1 MAPKKNNTKKETKR
15 KELTEEDMLRLGMTP
30 EDIRRILEERGKS
43 SEDKQAEQ
51 AREEAQRREAEAR
64 LRQQRDHQKQV
75 ESMVVEETTTRATLR
90 YNEDQEWTQMESCE
104 LMPAKQKILRHVAVM
119 EAQRRAEEAK
129 RRQAEELAAYQARLQ
144 SMSDEQRAAFL
155 EEEKEKEKRRIE
167 DIVASE
173 EKRMERERRR
183 EARRKAR
190 KERLLNNENADDL
203 LSSDDEE
210 PKGKGAK
217 KGKESVID
225 ELEFDLHE
233 KYLQKA
239 QAAAATLTG
248 GNASGAPAALATS
261 SPTLLAADD
270 SEAKDGMRRP
280 TSRRP
285 NSTPAEVSPGAG
297 DETAQRKGPTWQQSA
312 GDRSAPPAARSRIGR
327 YLAPPRRKCRA
338 ASASASPSHA
348 SSSPSVSDMQSTS
361 SRTCSSSSD
370 RDARGVYR
378 SLQRDSQRN
387 RGRGATPATAA
398 HPSASSATTKGSK
411 KSWRAS
417 QQQRKQHRVV
427 AGGAYSS
434 TSSISSSSATSP
446 DGTAT
451 KSART
456 SSDSWL
462 SRRCA
467 SQNDEGNAF
476 LSPPTST
483 SVEPIC
489 AFTDVL
495 PRDVYLRICG
505 FLTEADC
512 CTLLEVSLCMHA
524 AITSADSIV
533 WRHMCVNTWMYKQG
547 FQTFIQHVRALEVL
561 ARQEELEVQAL
572 QQHMLLLR
580 EQGIVFGES
589 DVSATCDCTTVL
601 IRRRQHERARWMAA
615 AAAGAAASTLHRS
628 RLTSKL
634 GSATAS
640 ASSTTQTDS
649 SCPTLSQESQAQH
662 HHSIYATTQWKHL
675 WCSSETANTR
685 GTVGRTIITEAGL
698 PLDGNHGH
706 FKDITKPSQVHSHAD
721 ASAEP
726 REKARGGSSAALRST
741 SASDGRGDN
750 AYEYLSTEDGETE
763 DRRERRVRIRLP
775 EAEADDEGNA
785 NLTDTSV
792 LAVRSRSGSLCCPR
806 LTAIVTITDT
816 MVRHGSNSSRHAAG
830 TAAAT
835 ARNGASPLAS
845 VDGSVA
851 AVEVRARLAAAAAG
865 TALSCTAVKAASTAH
880 RTSITTIPKQ
890 RRNAAAGG
898 GISTY
903 FYQTATYE
911 AIKSTTP
918 VLEAQHIA
926 PSMVPFKLGGRQT
939 PSVSG
944 AEAVVIQS
952 RGTAQRN
959 PHQPRG
965 SEVHACEASAAGA
978 LAQPASPL
986 DSGSDAAQRM
996 VSASPKTGSASQ
1008 QLTTRTAPSLR
1019 DGDELADEA
1028 ALREWD
1034 ELEASSLGSSSGT
1047 IYEEDAD
1054 ASREG
1059 DREEGYSDGNGA
1071 SVISDDTE
1079 GRSERSTNEDE
1090 DEGEGSTDSS
1100 DYRHRRRRSR
1110 KLWRTQSRSTRRS
1123 VTSDETTSTTAPCRL
1138 SCRQR
1143 HGGESSTSSSSC
1155 CSSRLHAAPSSLVN
1169 GESTA
1174 SECGGTADRYDSDEG
1189 ATAASST
1196 TASVVSQADNKLI
1209 ADSSSKSSS
1218 GKRVLPRVRR
1228 SGHPYAS
1235 LGISVGALVPSSS
1248 RLAIRAER
1256 RVAKALEKR
1265 YEGIEEAMVITRSKS
1280 VLIHTLERQTHAHL
1294 PRLLAAAQRQ
1304 HRLMMNTLP
1313 AAAAAHH
1320 ADPSLVSPTVALHR
1334 GAPDFSE
1341 VASAPTARAII
1352 LIGAGSSGFSGC
1364 GASTTLPAAASLAA
1378 PPASHLL
1385 SSLDNSFA
1393 TVAAAA
1399 LAVPASPLYQLAR
1412 SSSSNALTSSNG
1424 ERGGGLSGMLPCQGN
1439 PHSSPPSTSTASLAA
1454 DTVGNGGG
1462 VATAP
1467 RAPLQ
1472 GLLAR
1477 HRMAATAV
1485 AAVGDNGFAFFMSR
1499 REAQRVKITLQDLI
1513 EGMWVVCFRSSGRT
1527 HPIRFVGQH
1536 QVFVYPPLPTT
1547 EEEEEQRLQQ
1557 NGLES
1562 SEAGHATTTA
1572 DATSA
1577 TSAAPPLPFHILQGG
1592 AQLVVHQFPPMKVMR
1607 RNGAAPGNAAAGGT
1621 PAAVAPVSSANAPAA
1636 AAVTP
1641 AMMAERRFAA
1651 EPQATL
1657 RKLRL
1662 RMLSSAAHGAA
1673 TFEAMPYGDVMGDFA
1688 AAGCAVDGEHNR
1700 GSGRGFGCRDCTS
1713 YDSHGAAAVSSTATT
1728 NDVRRVI
1735 AQGLGF
1741 CAAYMKE
1748 ALGQLPVR
1756 PEEERTSE
1764 EEGATT
1770 RRGCNTAP
1778 SRAKTRRFFY
1788 GPLTQREYEAQQRR
1802 ELCFAPGGAGDVL
1815 NDWGWTITSQ
1825 YVKIFSLDITAPLYV
1840 KRLQR
1845 VADKSPE
1852 TPSIMNTTVDL
1863 HGTIDAVS
1871 DDAYT
1876 LDRLLCQGVLPLRQ
1890 RTGVAPTLAEARLCA
1905 AVCALLIGDTAA
1917 QSARPQENMR
1927 ATSATTTGGGYSAA
1941 SLRSA
1946 AFSPPIVHTEAPS
1959 CPCRVYFE
1967 QQQREVESRRL
1978 SLSRRSSQEDDDKES
1993 HAGHAATISSASGSD
2008 DESKDC
2014 AVHLSATMSHLPA
2027 RLKDVS
2033 RDVDNTGSSGGL
2045 AVAPRI
2051 LMETHNAISVVA
2063 AKAVTPLLLH
2073 FFGHAPCPLALT
2085 PERTALSTPC
2095 WPTSGPKILLTLLS
2109 AAPSMAAPLP
2119 LPPPDVLRMHPAEAL
2134 LLLYQCAQRCFVSGI
2149 IMATS
2154 VGLPASSVRGGSSSP
2169 QGDVSA
2175 QSLSALDVLR
2185 GCHGGEAATTA
2196 GLSEQQQ
2203 RRTTEEGVLA
2213 GLAGGLLCVVEG
2225 VIGTAAP
2232 QLWPRATTAAPVKQ
2246 AVEDIMGDALRL
2258 RFGLFHTIFVILT
2271 TEDGSRA
2278 ALKNL
2283 ATVCGELLAC
2293 LQRLTFWHQ
2302 KGLVSSES
2310 SSRSFS
2316 LAQRSDGDTHLP
2328 EGDEQGMISSK
2339 EASGEAA
2346 DAVAA
2351 EKLPSSSTSVDANPI
2366 DAAHEALTQA
2376 FALLDVPHTTA
2387 GGVGDVIDGKAM
2399 TVLMEDIS
2407 VLCCVAALVGSFARL
2422 VHTREMLASVAAD
2435 ALLSASK
2442 LAFPSSQLSSSP
2454 LLSLHHNS
2462 LLLDCHVYPCLQRLQ
2477 SSIRGDCSVQ
2487 ARHLIALWWLLRA
2500 ETVRHWVWA
2509 ATSGPSHVQGCST
2522 LDTAEELH
2530 STEGSALHVLGVNI
2544 TLYEDLK
2551 RDAQPIQKQQR
2562 QHWPQWLKDA
2572 SRAAVRA
2579 SDVANEFLG
2588 LTLIQAWSSASS
2600 PLVKKSPSPVMS
2612 DASMAAPLRWRLPA
2626 SSAPPLSPQTP
2637 GAFLPLPWIRL
2648 WLLLC
2653 PPLFRISPADVV
2665 ALRQRVQRQPQH
2677 GEEEAPRAFGVP
2689 TTANRGAVPVETKRS
2704 LAVATNKMRSIQA
2717 RQASPK
2723 STHQLG
2729 SRAQPKATQRTA
2741 GALTSL
2747 GLASPR
2753 IGSRNR
2759 GGSVTGATASPSDNQ
2774 GKEAQLQR
2782 RLQLSKEPLCFW
2794 LRWCLLFTPSPL
2806 VQPRSIDS
2814 DVPRKSSSTLLLSA
2828 LEYVVIGLRRPM
2840 AAWIQG
2846 PQRSAAP
2853 STELVCLLQ
2862 HAFPLYTPA
2871 NVVTALKVQAQL
2883 FLEREVDL
2891 QHGVATETQA
2901 AAAPLPMRETL
2912 EGFTFAPYSFAA
2924 ALAALQDVVKHSKH
2938 SQVAAVRSIPPHEQD
2953 VSRAATSESLSAAD
2967 PPHSKPKQLVPSPP
2981 YVESRSCSVV
2991 GAATVATV
2999 TQSTQHSGTR
3009 RSPLVPARVLSRR
3022 VAGTSAKSS
3031 ATGTATGEGDWGKV
3045 EKAAKSAA
3053 ADGMEPGTAD
3063 STTAESARRT
3073 SAI

>member
-1 MAPKKNNTKKETKR
+1 
-15 KELTEEDMLRLGMTP
+15 
-30 EDIRRILEERGKS
+30 
-43 SEDKQAEQ
+43 
-51 AREEAQRREAEAR
+51 
-64 LRQQRDHQKQV
+64 
-75 ESMVVEETTTRATLR
+75 
-90 YNEDQEWTQMESCE
+90 
-104 LMPAKQKILRHVAVM
+104 
-119 EAQRRAEEAK
+119 
-129 RRQAEELAAYQARLQ
+129 
-144 SMSDEQRAAFL
+144 
-155 EEEKEKEKRRIE
+155 
-167 DIVASE
+167 
-173 EKRMERERRR
+173 
-183 EARRKAR
+183 
-190 KERLLNNENADDL
+190 
-203 LSSDDEE
+203 
-210 PKGKGAK
+210 
-217 KGKESVID
+217 
-225 ELEFDLHE
+225 
-233 KYLQKA
+233 
-239 QAAAATLTG
+239 
-248 GNASGAPAALATS
+248 
-261 SPTLLAADD
+261 
-270 SEAKDGMRRP
+270 
-280 TSRRP
+280 
-285 NSTPAEVSPGAG
+285 
-297 DETAQRKGPTWQQSA
+297 
-312 GDRSAPPAARSRIGR
+312 
-327 YLAPPRRKCRA
+327 
-338 ASASASPSHA
+338 
-348 SSSPSVSDMQSTS
+348 
-361 SRTCSSSSD
+361 
-370 RDARGVYR
+370 
-378 SLQRDSQRN
+378 
-387 RGRGATPATAA
+387 
-398 HPSASSATTKGSK
+398 
-411 KSWRAS
+411 
-417 QQQRKQHRVV
+417 
-427 AGGAYSS
+427 
-434 TSSISSSSATSP
+434 
-446 DGTAT
+446 
-451 KSART
+451 
-456 SSDSWL
+456 
-462 SRRCA
+462 
-467 SQNDEGNAF
+467 
-476 LSPPTST
+476 
-483 SVEPIC
+483 
-489 AFTDVL
+489 
-495 PRDVYLRICG
+495 
-505 FLTEADC
+505 
-512 CTLLEVSLCMHA
+512 
-524 AITSADSIV
+524 
-533 WRHMCVNTWMYKQG
+533 
-547 FQTFIQHVRALEVL
+547 
-561 ARQEELEVQAL
+561 
-572 QQHMLLLR
+572 
-580 EQGIVFGES
+580 
-589 DVSATCDCTTVL
+589 
-601 IRRRQHERARWMAA
+601 
-615 AAAGAAASTLHRS
+615 
-628 RLTSKL
+628 
-634 GSATAS
+634 
-640 ASSTTQTDS
+640 
-649 SCPTLSQESQAQH
+649 
-662 HHSIYATTQWKHL
+662 
-675 WCSSETANTR
+675 
-685 GTVGRTIITEAGL
+685 
-698 PLDGNHGH
+698 
-706 FKDITKPSQVHSHAD
+706 
-721 ASAEP
+721 
-726 REKARGGSSAALRST
+726 
-741 SASDGRGDN
+741 
-750 AYEYLSTEDGETE
+750 
-763 DRRERRVRIRLP
+763 
-775 EAEADDEGNA
+775 
-785 NLTDTSV
+785 
-792 LAVRSRSGSLCCPR
+792 
-806 LTAIVTITDT
+806 
-816 MVRHGSNSSRHAAG
+816 
-830 TAAAT
+830 
-835 ARNGASPLAS
+835 
-845 VDGSVA
+845 
-851 AVEVRARLAAAAAG
+851 
-865 TALSCTAVKAASTAH
+865 
-880 RTSITTIPKQ
+880 
-890 RRNAAAGG
+890 
-898 GISTY
+898 
-903 FYQTATYE
+903 
-911 AIKSTTP
+911 
-918 VLEAQHIA
+918 
-926 PSMVPFKLGGRQT
+926 
-939 PSVSG
+939 
-944 AEAVVIQS
+944 
-952 RGTAQRN
+952 
-959 PHQPRG
+959 
-965 SEVHACEASAAGA
+965 
-978 LAQPASPL
+978 
-986 DSGSDAAQRM
+986 
-996 VSASPKTGSASQ
+996 
-1008 QLTTRTAPSLR
+1008 
-1019 DGDELADEA
+1019 
-1028 ALREWD
+1028 
-1034 ELEASSLGSSSGT
+1034 
-1047 IYEEDAD
+1047 
-1054 ASREG
+1054 
-1059 DREEGYSDGNGA
+1059 
-1071 SVISDDTE
+1071 
-1079 GRSERSTNEDE
+1079 
-1090 DEGEGSTDSS
+1090 
-1100 DYRHRRRRSR
+1100 
-1110 KLWRTQSRSTRRS
+1110 
-1123 VTSDETTSTTAPCRL
+1123 
-1138 SCRQR
+1138 
-1143 HGGESSTSSSSC
+1143 
-1155 CSSRLHAAPSSLVN
+1155 
-1169 GESTA
+1169 
-1174 SECGGTADRYDSDEG
+1174 
-1189 ATAASST
+1189 
-1196 TASVVSQADNKLI
+1196 
-1209 ADSSSKSSS
+1209 
-1218 GKRVLPRVRR
+1218 
-1228 SGHPYAS
+1228 
-1235 LGISVGALVPSSS
+1235 
-1248 RLAIRAER
+1248 
-1256 RVAKALEKR
+1256 
-1265 YEGIEEAMVITRSKS
+1265 
-1280 VLIHTLERQTHAHL
+1280 
-1294 PRLLAAAQRQ
+1294 
-1304 HRLMMNTLP
+1304 
-1313 AAAAAHH
+1313 
-1320 ADPSLVSPTVALHR
+1320 
-1334 GAPDFSE
+1334 
-1341 VASAPTARAII
+1341 
-1352 LIGAGSSGFSGC
+1352 
-1364 GASTTLPAAASLAA
+1364 
-1378 PPASHLL
+1378 
-1385 SSLDNSFA
+1385 
-1393 TVAAAA
+1393 
-1399 LAVPASPLYQLAR
+1399 
-1412 SSSSNALTSSNG
+1412 
-1424 ERGGGLSGMLPCQGN
+1424 
-1439 PHSSPPSTSTASLAA
+1439 
-1454 DTVGNGGG
+1454 
-1462 VATAP
+1462 
-1467 RAPLQ
+1467 
-1472 GLLAR
+1472 
-1477 HRMAATAV
+1477 
-1485 AAVGDNGFAFFMSR
+1485 
-1499 REAQRVKITLQDLI
+1499 
-1513 EGMWVVCFRSSGRT
+1513 
-1527 HPIRFVGQH
+1527 
-1536 QVFVYPPLPTT
+1536 
-1547 EEEEEQRLQQ
+1547 
-1557 NGLES
+1557 
-1562 SEAGHATTTA
+1562 
-1572 DATSA
+1572 
-1577 TSAAPPLPFHILQGG
+1577 
-1592 AQLVVHQFPPMKVMR
+1592 
-1607 RNGAAPGNAAAGGT
+1607 
-1621 PAAVAPVSSANAPAA
+1621 
-1636 AAVTP
+1636 
-1641 AMMAERRFAA
+1641 
-1651 EPQATL
+1651 
-1657 RKLRL
+1657 
-1662 RMLSSAAHGAA
+1662 
-1673 TFEAMPYGDVMGDFA
+1673 
-1688 AAGCAVDGEHNR
+1688 
-1700 GSGRGFGCRDCTS
+1700 
-1713 YDSHGAAAVSSTATT
+1713 
-1728 NDVRRVI
+1728 
-1735 AQGLGF
+1735 
-1741 CAAYMKE
+1741 
-1748 ALGQLPVR
+1748 
-1756 PEEERTSE
+1756 
-1764 EEGATT
+1764 
-1770 RRGCNTAP
+1770 
-1778 SRAKTRRFFY
+1778 
-1788 GPLTQREYEAQQRR
+1788 
-1802 ELCFAPGGAGDVL
+1802 
-1815 NDWGWTITSQ
+1815 
-1825 YVKIFSLDITAPLYV
+1825 
-1840 KRLQR
+1840 
-1845 VADKSPE
+1845 
-1852 TPSIMNTTVDL
+1852 MNTTVDVAAWPIGQTSSDRSSSSSSGFPLAICLHRYLRWLGQL

-1876 LDRLLCQGVLPLRQ
+1876 LDRLLCQGVFPLRQ

-2045 AVAPRI
+2045 AGALLAHTVTLGCSRSSSSPRGDVAAFGRKVRAGSRPSVAP
-2051 LMETHNAISVVA
+2051 SQPV
-2063 AKAVTPLLLH
+2063 PLLLPVAAATPSSAALVELRSDAPQANSNGDAQRH
-2073 FFGHAPCPLALT
+2073 QRGGREGSDSSAASFFRPRPMPVGADTRAHRTLHPMLAHVRPEDVRRCSLCSAQVLLESAWHAIYQM
-2085 PERTALSTPC
+2085 S
-2095 WPTSGPKILLTLLS
+2095 LLTLLS

-2203 RRTTEEGVLA
+2203 QQQRRTTEEGVLA

-2278 ALKNL
+2278 ALENL

-2626 SSAPPLSPQTP
+2626 SSAPPLSLQTP

-2759 GGSVTGATASPSDNQ
+2759 GGSITGATASPSDNQ

>member
-1 MAPKKNNTKKETKR
+1 MKNVQGR
-15 KELTEEDMLRLGMTP
+15 SLRECRP
-30 EDIRRILEERGKS
+30 S
-43 SEDKQAEQ
+43 PH
-51 AREEAQRREAEAR
+51 AQRQGAR
-64 LRQQRDHQKQV
+64 PPPFTSKTRTRTFSKEQPRKGRD
-75 ESMVVEETTTRATLR
+75 A
-90 YNEDQEWTQMESCE
+90 
-104 LMPAKQKILRHVAVM
+104 
-119 EAQRRAEEAK
+119 
-129 RRQAEELAAYQARLQ
+129 RRQSSSPHGTPSPSSPAPLAAACP
-144 SMSDEQRAAFL
+144 S
-155 EEEKEKEKRRIE
+155 
-167 DIVASE
+167 
-173 EKRMERERRR
+173 
-183 EARRKAR
+183 
-190 KERLLNNENADDL
+190 
-203 LSSDDEE
+203 
-210 PKGKGAK
+210 
-217 KGKESVID
+217 
-225 ELEFDLHE
+225 
-233 KYLQKA
+233 QKA

-327 YLAPPRRKCRA
+327 HLAPPRRKCRA

-348 SSSPSVSDMQSTS
+348 SSSPSASDMQSTS

-615 AAAGAAASTLHRS
+615 AAAGAAASTLH
-628 RLTSKL
+628 
-634 GSATAS
+634 
-640 ASSTTQTDS
+640 Q
-649 SCPTLSQESQAQH
+649 PTLSQESQAQH

-706 FKDITKPSQVHSHAD
+706 FKDITKPSQTHPPSHHSADDSAAPLRPGGSDAGEKAYSDTGCSPLPPPPSSSHAD

-741 SASDGRGDN
+741 TVLVTAG
-750 AYEYLSTEDGETE
+750 AVAALS
-763 DRRERRVRIRLP
+763 P
-775 EAEADDEGNA
+775 
-785 NLTDTSV
+785 
-792 LAVRSRSGSLCCPR
+792 AVCCPR

-865 TALSCTAVKAASTAH
+865 TALSCTA
-880 RTSITTIPKQ
+880 
-890 RRNAAAGG
+890 NAAAGG

-1110 KLWRTQSRSTRRS
+1110 KLWRTQSR
-1123 VTSDETTSTTAPCRL
+1123 
-1138 SCRQR
+1138 
-1143 HGGESSTSSSSC
+1143 
-1155 CSSRLHAAPSSLVN
+1155 
-1169 GESTA
+1169 
-1174 SECGGTADRYDSDEG
+1174 YDSDEG

-1248 RLAIRAER
+1248 RLAILAER

-1713 YDSHGAAAVSSTATT
+1713 YDSHGASAVSSTATT

-1756 PEEERTSE
+1756 PEEEHTSE

-1845 VADKSPE
+1845 VADHEKSPE

-1876 LDRLLCQGVLPLRQ
+1876 LDRLLCQGVFPLRQ

-2063 AKAVTPLLLH
+2063 AKAVLLESAW
-2073 FFGHAPCPLALT
+2073 HAIYQM
-2085 PERTALSTPC
+2085 S
-2095 WPTSGPKILLTLLS
+2095 LLTLLS

-2185 GCHGGEAATTA
+2185 G
-2196 GLSEQQQ
+2196 
-2203 RRTTEEGVLA
+2203 
-2213 GLAGGLLCVVEG
+2213 LAGGLLCVVEG

-2278 ALKNL
+2278 ALENL